1 MKNLNFKNFEIKSVV
16 EDNNEMFIEGYG
28 AVFGNVDGGNDI
40 IDKGAFTKTISENR
54 DRIAFCYQHDIYNPI
69 GKIDEISEDEYGLKI
84 RVRVSDSEDDIK
96 TKIRENILKEMSIG
110 YSTIKSDYNSETD
123 IRHLKELKLWEVS
136 LVTLAMNPLA
146 VITSM
151 KADEQKTFLE
161 SEFDRVIAIETNKNK
176 KFDLLKLKSLILSLP
191 QEQAQEVKEPI
202 KKEEVKSIFSNFT
215 YE

>member
-176 KFDLLKLKSLILSLP
+176 KFDLLKLKSLILYLP

-202 KKEEVKSIFSNFT
+202 KKEEVKSIFSNFR

>member
-202 KKEEVKSIFSNFT
+202 KKEEVKSIFSNFI